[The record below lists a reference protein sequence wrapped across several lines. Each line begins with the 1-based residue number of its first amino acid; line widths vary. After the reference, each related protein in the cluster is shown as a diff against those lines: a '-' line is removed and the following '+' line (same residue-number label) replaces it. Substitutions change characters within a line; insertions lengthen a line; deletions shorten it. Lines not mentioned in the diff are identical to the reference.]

1 MTHNDVLR
9 SLRYLLNVSDA
20 QLAAIASLSDHPVSE
35 AQMGAYLRPED
46 QPGYQP
52 CDDETLAHVLDGLIY
67 HKRGRDRSRPPH
79 PLELP
84 VSNNTVMKKLRVAFE
99 LKDEDMHRILESAG
113 LPMNKPELN
122 ALFRKKGHK
131 NYRECGD
138 QVLRHF
144 LKGLTLRE
152 RG

>member
-9 SLRYLLNVSDA
+9 SLRYLLDVSDA
-20 QLAAIASLSDHPVSE
+20 KLGEIAALADHPISE
-35 AQMGAYLRPED
+35 AQMSAYLRQDD
-46 QPGYQP
+46 QPGFQP
-52 CDDETLAHVLDGLIY
+52 CEDETLAHVLDGLIY
-67 HKRGRDRSRPPH
+67 FKRGRDDSRPPH
-79 PLELP
+79 PMELP
-84 VSNNTVMKKLRVAFE
+84 VSNNLILKKLRVAFE
-99 LKDEDMHRILESAG
+99 LKDEDMHAILEDAG

-144 LKGLTLRE
+144 LKGLTLRL